1 MRIVQKNVESEIKSR
16 DILICPRCS
25 REISSLESEEFCDE
39 CAEEFVADEYVEEI
53 IWHPNR
59 NY

>member
-1 MRIVQKNVESEIKSR
+1 MRFVEKNVSADIKSR

-25 REISSLESEEFCDE
+25 KEISLIDGEEFCDE
-39 CAEEFVADEYVEEI
+39 CAEEFVADECMEEI